1 MGCLRIWCAYCMLKI
16 WKSKCMKYL
25 RYLPT
30 IVVCRSII
38 FVTAGI
44 NSPFTVCG
52 MFCWSK
58 TKLPNSVSSSCWAQV
73 FVCVPPSLFKVFCS
87 LSPPVPHC
95 SVSSP
100 PLPLSLETHGGKKQE
115 KALFLP
121 FHSSQTCC
129 LLLLPTSSSKYSNF
143 IHCPLWTLMQHIW
156 HTMTQRKS
164 QHPSF
169 LLHSMSLGNDCRAG
183 QCDK

>member
-58 TKLPNSVSSSCWAQV
+58 TKLPNSVSFSCWAQV

-100 PLPLSLETHGGKKQE
+100 PLPLSLETHGGE
-115 KALFLP
+115 KARE
-121 FHSSQTCC
+121 SS
-129 LLLLPTSSSKYSNF
+129 LLTLSQLSDLLPAPASHF
-143 IHCPLWTLMQHIW
+143 LQQIQQFHPLPSMNVDAAHLAHNDPEE
-156 HTMTQRKS
+156 KPAS
-164 QHPSF
+164 QLP
-169 LLHSMSLGNDCRAG
+169 AA
-183 QCDK
+183 